1 MLIVTDCCLS
11 CTDFVLFPE
20 VFHGFCCFCWRLA
33 WHVVYYKGW
42 KNKRMEKTIHFH
54 LHQYQRMENNKLK
67 IHFTFMNV
75 NYLHETKQ
83 NIVELNRNTI
93 IERIFGH

>member
-1 MLIVTDCCLS
+1 MLIVTDCCLP
-11 CTDFVLFPE
+11 CLDFVLFPV

-42 KNKRMEKTIHFH
+42 KN
-54 LHQYQRMENNKLK
+54 NKLK
-67 IHFTFMNV
+67 IHFTFMKV